1 MLSENDFNEELE
13 EKVQSWEDKYINY
26 ESLKKELDSIIEQN
40 KDDINNQKK
49 LYDNFLT
56 KDGQE
61 TELDNKIISLN
72 KITKNFIDKLDNELD
87 KSHAFYTKKERELY
101 NKINLQFKIYNTKTI
116 DDEKRMEI
124 VKELESYA
132 QLARELK
139 NYVYINV
146 VSLMRILYHADNK
159 LTKIS
164 YNYMQKHL
172 SKNNG
177 NFIYIL
183 NFKTMDETIVIIEE
197 LFESIKEDLKESKY
211 LKNNQEDKNS
221 FNECKGNII
230 DYFNDINY
238 IHEKIF
244 EILNKWEKYLN
255 MSLGLPTSSNN
266 SVFKNTSFIGDSF
279 IYKEENSIKK
289 HKSLK
294 YIQLKEKRKAN
305 DNTNNVSNN
314 ININSETRQP
324 SEDIFNVNE
333 EDFNGISNYVNVNE
347 DVFNV
352 SFGVLFDPSDT
363 FTFRTKEVL
372 SEPNYENIN
381 LILCLAGFYSFSYCF
396 FIPDIMIYLNN
407 KKGFYINEN
416 EYENFNNY
424 YGLVISI
431 PFFGNIISK
440 YIFEKYISRYYKRI
454 LILSLCFISLYYI
467 LSFLGIFLNEFIY
480 IIEVD
485 KPCSE
490 TDDPN
495 DPKCKEKEEK
505 KYIIFDFFLIIVGRF
520 FLGMSYLKQL
530 CKAYIDI
537 YIPIT
542 NQVQVNQKFTIIV
555 YSGYIL
561 SLLLNILHYFR
572 WGLDDNVLEDVIY
585 SGSMIYGISISF
597 NLIMLYCICLKFQD
611 PNNNIE
617 LLNDKMIQLG
627 KEHRLS
633 KGFILDQKDTA
644 LAKFHDM
651 NYSKSNSSIELSQ
664 TNILSNFIMNNRK
677 NLKKKYYNKIFY
689 ILLIFLFTSQYINE
703 NYLIFLSKLITYD
716 IYFDYSNY
724 RKYTLIFPLLFSL
737 AYILSYFIQRLYLKY
752 SYFHKM
758 ARTLLLVINFLLILL
773 SLDFLFLC
781 INPQL
786 INDNKEENKIWFS
799 LRFPVIGDISLILF
813 NELYHIICI
822 NLFIRLLPTEK
833 MTFCGFQASTWLNI
847 ITKTARLI
855 PSIIIVFTLKN
866 FKEIQEI
873 EDSAI
878 LPDKKY
884 KAATLLGY
892 HYDEYYYN
900 FFNINLSA
908 SIIYGF
914 QILFLLINF
923 FLTLFY
929 FSYLK
934 NKAKNRILNLY

>member
-1 MLSENDFNEELE
+1 MLSENDFNEELK
-13 EKVQSWEDKYINY
+13 EKIESWEDKYINY
-26 ESLKKELDSIIEQN
+26 ESLKKELDSIIEKN
-40 KDDINNQKK
+40 KEDISNQKK

-56 KDGQE
+56 KESEE

-72 KITKNFIDKLDNELD
+72 KITKNFIDKLDRELD
-87 KSHAFYTKKERELY
+87 KSHAFYTKKERDLY
-101 NKINLQFKIYNTKTI
+101 NKINLQFKVYNTKTI
-116 DDEKRMEI
+116 DDKKRMDI

-132 QLARELK
+132 EFARELK

-146 VSLMRILYHADNK
+146 ASLMRILYHADNK

-221 FNECKGNII
+221 FNECQENII
-230 DYFNDINY
+230 YYFNDINY

-255 MSLGLPTSSNN
+255 MSLGLPTSSHN

-279 IYKEENSIKK
+279 IYKEEQSLKK
-289 HKSLK
+289 HKLLK
-294 YIQLKEKRKAN
+294 YIKYKDKKKEN
-305 DNTNNVSNN
+305 DNTNNVSNIN
-314 ININSETRQP
+314 NINSEVRQP
-324 SEDIFNVNE
+324 SDDIFNVNE
-333 EDFNGISNYVNVNE
+333 EDFDVINNYVNVNE

-372 SEPNYENIN
+372 SESNYDNIN
-381 LILCLAGFYSFSYCF
+381 LILYLAGFYSFSYCF
-396 FIPDIMIYLNN
+396 LIPDIMIYLNN
-407 KKGFYINEN
+407 KAGNFIKEGKEFES
-416 EYENFNNY
+416 FNNY
-424 YGLVISI
+424 YALMISI
-431 PFFGNIISK
+431 PFLGNIISK
-440 YIFEKYISRYYKRI
+440 YIFEKYINRFYKRI

-467 LSFLGIFLNEFIY
+467 LSFLGIFLSEFLF
-480 IIEVD
+480 IIKVD
-485 KPCSE
+485 IPCNDS
-490 TDDPN
+490 N
-495 DPKCKEKEEK
+495 DPKCEKIEK
-505 KYIIFDFFLIIVGRF
+505 QKYTYIDIILIIVGRF

-530 CKAYIDI
+530 CKVYIDI

-542 NQVQVNQKFTIIV
+542 NQVQVNQRFTIFV
-555 YSGYIL
+555 YGGYIL
-561 SLLLNILHYFR
+561 SLLLNFLHYFG
-572 WGLDDNVLEDVIY
+572 WGLDTNVLEDLIY
-585 SGSMIYGISISF
+585 CGAMMYGLSLSF
-597 NLIMLYCICLKFQD
+597 SLIMLFCICLKFKD

-633 KGFILDQKDTA
+633 KGYILDQKDTA

-651 NYSKSNSSIELSQ
+651 NYLKSNSAIELSQ

-689 ILLIFLFTSQYINE
+689 ILLIFLFTSQYITE

-716 IYFDYSNY
+716 IYFNDNY
-724 RKYTLIFPLLFSL
+724 RIHTIVFPLIFSSS
-737 AYILSYFIQRLYLKY
+737 YILSYFIQRFYLKY
-752 SYFHKM
+752 SYFHKI
-758 ARTLLLVINFLLILL
+758 ARILLLGVNFLLILF

-786 INDNKEENKIWFS
+786 INDNKEKRKIWFS
-799 LRFPVIGDISLILF
+799 LIFPMIGYICLILF

-833 MTFCGFQASTWLNI
+833 MTFCGYQASTWLNI

-866 FKEIQEI
+866 FQKVIEI
-873 EDSAI
+873 EVSTIDPPS
-878 LPDKKY
+878 KY

-892 HYDEYYYN
+892 HYDEYYFN

-908 SIIYGF
+908 SIIYGI
-914 QILFLLINF
+914 QILFLLISF

-934 NKAKNRILNLY
+934 NRAKNRILNLY